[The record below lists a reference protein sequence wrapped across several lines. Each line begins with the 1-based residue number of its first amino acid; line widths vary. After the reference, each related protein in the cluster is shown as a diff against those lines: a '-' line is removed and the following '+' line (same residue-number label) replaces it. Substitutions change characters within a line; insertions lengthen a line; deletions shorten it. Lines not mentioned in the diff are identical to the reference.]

1 MKAPSLIIIFFLLC
15 MMVVL
20 VALGMVSVHS
30 QRTNAQV
37 MERVIAD
44 LTARSTHLESE
55 LKLLREQPDRSAA
68 ESGAPP
74 AAAPETPANLPS
86 TNAVDAAVK
95 PPLPQPFQARAFVGK
110 DFIGMA
116 WVVPSNIKENAETG
130 DYQFEPVIWIDEKS
144 RKTFTQTNVVEREVV
159 RNNSYTQVYQQPY
172 WNSYPVWVRPSHP
185 IYPPAQR
192 PPPTLPSPGRPAL
205 SSPPIIGQGD
215 RSMSMGP

>member
-30 QRTNAQV
+30 QRTNSQL

-44 LTARSTHLESE
+44 LTARSTQLENE
-55 LKLLREQPDRSAA
+55 LKLLRDQQDRRAA
-68 ESGAPP
+68 ESYAQPVTPEMAPD
-74 AAAPETPANLPS
+74 NLSS
-86 TNAVDAAVK
+86 TNSVDAVAK
-95 PPLPQPFQARAFVGK
+95 PPMPQPFQARAYVGK
-110 DFIGMA
+110 DFLGMA
-116 WVVPSNIKENAETG
+116 WVVPSNIKESAETG

-172 WNSYPVWVRPSHP
+172 WYSYPVWVRPGHP
-185 IYPPAQR
+185 SRPPGQR
-192 PPPTLPSPGRPAL
+192 PTPNLPSPGRPP
-205 SSPPIIGQGD
+205 STSPPIINQGD

>member
-30 QRTNAQV
+30 QRTNSQL

-44 LTARSTHLESE
+44 LTARSTQLESE
-55 LKLLREQPDRSAA
+55 IQLLRDQPDRRAPEA
-68 ESGAPP
+68 GAPDQL
-74 AAAPETPANLPS
+74 TL
-86 TNAVDAAVK
+86 TNAVDTPVK
-95 PPLPQPFQARAFVGK
+95 PAMPQPFQARAFVGK

-116 WVVPSNIKENAETG
+116 WVVPSNIKENTETG
-130 DYQFEPVIWIDEKS
+130 EYQFEPVIWIDEKS

-185 IYPPAQR
+185 VHPPVHR
-192 PPPTLPSPGRPAL
+192 PPPNLPSPGRPAL
-205 SSPPIIGQGD
+205 SSPPIIGQGE